1 MGRAQ
6 CEKRKHRKQNY
17 RTEWER
23 DPLCSPW
30 LGPDPRNPTKA
41 ICKWC
46 NSSLVA
52 DITLIK
58 KHKDTNKYIKE
69 LEACKTTSSNAL
81 QQYVKP
87 QNTSIS
93 LNENVKNA
101 EIRICGFI
109 TAHNIPFAVVDDM
122 IPCLKSAL
130 SDSKILDGV
139 CMKRMKATKI
149 VTNVIGASHKDDIP
163 SQLRNT

>member
-1 MGRAQ
+1 MSSIHEDKENGSGDSDGPSTPKNIRFGRGDTQ
-6 CEKRKHRKQNY
+6 GEKQKHRKQNY

-58 KHKDTNKYIKE
+58 KHKDTNRHIKE
-69 LEACKTTSSNAL
+69 LKDRKITPSNAM
-81 QQYVKP
+81 QQYLKP
-87 QNTSIS
+87 QNTNNS
-93 LNENVKNA
+93 LNKNVKNA
-101 EIRICGFI
+101 
-109 TAHNIPFAVVDDM
+109 
-122 IPCLKSAL
+122 
-130 SDSKILDGV
+130 
-139 CMKRMKATKI
+139 
-149 VTNVIGASHKDDIP
+149 
-163 SQLRNT
+163 